1 MISFD
6 NQYDEH
12 GGQAYG
18 AVIQIEDV
26 GGGANPVEHGDEDDE
41 DEEFPAVLAD
51 GWGPYLSS
59 TLKELAFGGAL
70 NPLLLCTPVAFVSY
84 YAGWNEAATFILS
97 LLALCPF
104 AERIAFV
111 TEDFSKYTNDTVGGL
126 INASMGNITELV
138 VSIFALKKGLLRV
151 VQVSMLGSVLSN
163 LLLVLGSAF
172 LAGGVRHKEQKFHS
186 TAAVTNS
193 SMLIMLMFALFFPAL
208 HGVSTGQYSSDGDQ
222 PTIDD
227 LPLSRYISVLLLIL
241 YCLSI
246 VFQLKTHT
254 YMFEGQEDDDDEP
267 PKLGFWGGIFWM
279 CVTTFFITFL
289 SAFIVNTIEQAAE
302 NLGCPM
308 LWITAVPL
316 PIVGNAAE
324 HAAAVIFGYKNKM
337 DISIGIAVGSAVQI
351 SIFVIPLCVIMG
363 WWMDQPMSLNFHVFE
378 TISCLMTVIMVSI
391 MIQDGNSTWLKGA
404 MLVFCYFILAGAFW
418 VQGLDEPWHS
428 Q

>member
-1 MISFD
+1 
-6 NQYDEH
+6 
-12 GGQAYG
+12 
-18 AVIQIEDV
+18 
-26 GGGANPVEHGDEDDE
+26 
-41 DEEFPAVLAD
+41 
-51 GWGPYLSS
+51 
-59 TLKELAFGGAL
+59 
-70 NPLLLCTPVAFVSY
+70 
-84 YAGWNEAATFILS
+84 
-97 LLALCPF
+97 
-104 AERIAFV
+104 
-111 TEDFSKYTNDTVGGL
+111 
-126 INASMGNITELV
+126 
-138 VSIFALKKGLLRV
+138 
-151 VQVSMLGSVLSN
+151 
-163 LLLVLGSAF
+163 
-172 LAGGVRHKEQKFHS
+172 
-186 TAAVTNS
+186 
-193 SMLIMLMFALFFPAL
+193 MLIMLMFALFSPAL

-418 VQGLDEPWHS
+418 VQGLDDPWHS